1 MSLRSRARH
10 LQRITK
16 LTYQQALDRLR
27 ALGDEPARL
36 AREKG
41 WPLTRCDAHL
51 VAQTAERRGPVL
63 HAAEDLR
70 AVRTLSDVCRWL
82 LASANA
88 RAVLV
93 VHREGRL
100 LASAGEEASRA
111 VRFQRS
117 LRTARPSTPPTVEE
131 RVYAEAALDGAEVH
145 STDLGIAHL
154 YIVWDGRTSLGIVR
168 LRTVMAVAEIGRRRL
183 LEDPVFLPPGVRG
196 GPGAGSSGA
205 PAQISA
211 FDGLRGRGGKI
222 GQA

>member
-1 MSLRSRARH
+1 MSLRNRARH
-10 LQRITK
+10 LQRVTR
-16 LTYQQALDRLR
+16 LTYQQALERLR
-27 ALGDEPARL
+27 ALGDAPARL

-41 WPLTRCDAHL
+41 WPITQCDAHL
-51 VAQTAERRGPVL
+51 VAERRGPVL
-63 HAAEDLR
+63 HAAEELR
-70 AVRTLSDVCRWL
+70 AARTLTDVCLWL

-111 VRFQRS
+111 VRFRRS
-117 LRTARPSTPPTVEE
+117 LRAVRTSSPLTVES

-145 STDLGIAHL
+145 STDLGLAHL
-154 YIVWDGRTSLGIVR
+154 YVVWDARTSLGIVR
-168 LRTVMAVAEIGRRRL
+168 LRTLMAVAEIGRRRL
-183 LEDPVFLPPGVRG
+183 LEDPVFLPPGAG
-196 GPGAGSSGA
+196 GEPGAGGSGA